1 MSAEFDS
8 FSPKKRK
15 EKKNELGNSN
25 KRCKADVALDT
36 LYRQK
41 KNKLSDHTYSIYK
54 TSVFLAAVYPFPIA
68 IVKRSQIYF
77 VLDFGSI
84 LRGKK
89 KNYKYFNEISGSC
102 ACECGQE
109 FKKGGGETSIACIY
123 AYLIFTLLRSIANE
137 GYAKCSEIVSEVF
150 PIYLYLSL

>member
-89 KNYKYFNEISGSC
+89 KI
-102 ACECGQE
+102 
-109 FKKGGGETSIACIY
+109 TSISMKYRDRAL
-123 AYLIFTLLRSIANE
+123 ASADRNLTVVARQVLLVYTRI
-137 GYAKCSEIVSEVF
+137 
-150 PIYLYLSL
+150 